1 METVK
6 ARLNVKDG
14 FTITETYKPRP
25 VNIYEGVTIV
35 YRPALSDE
43 VFAFHADARK
53 FPVKGRELVL
63 KHVTVWNIQDTEP
76 GTVAPLTPDV
86 MKEIPYSVLD
96 WMIDCINGYAPK
108 TEREDAK
115 N

>member
-14 FTITETYKPRP
+14 FTLTDTYSPKPANR
-25 VNIYEGVTIV
+25 YEGVSIT

-43 VFAFHADARK
+43 VFAFQRDSRGYVA
-53 FPVKGRELVL
+53 KGRDLVL
-63 KHVTVWNIQDTEP
+63 KHVTQWNIQDTEP

-86 MKEIPYSVLD
+86 MKEIPFPVLD
-96 WMIDCINGYAPK
+96 WMIDCIHGYAPK
-108 TEREDAK
+108 VEREDAK